1 MTRRRLPL
9 LLLWMA
15 LLVPGTGLA
24 QPGNAAGTS
33 GAWNDHPGK
42 GRVRQ
47 SFAEAVASGKPAKGK
62 NPLAELQYT
71 VSSPDNARQM
81 TYAYDHSGSVLVVN
95 GQLRGKSGGPQSFQW
110 TVDDGFTSHGLFV
123 NNAGDV
129 FAIQTDDDDGLYVV
143 RFQPGTEES
152 QVLKVGPSGSRRNR
166 FIPYF
171 GADGKVYVANVAESQ
186 AGALTG
192 VMVSTFDFSA
202 DRVEEVQFHP
212 VSIYLKEKMSPRL
225 PEGRYDLVTFEVNA
239 QGERVLELEKRHIAA
254 NTYRYDPFAVHD
266 PALWQPRKQQ
276 VRTGER
282 ILFRLNAEG
291 KILSETVV
299 DQFKTDAVH

>member
-1 MTRRRLPL
+1 MTRRPFLM

-24 QPGNAAGTS
+24 QPGNTS
-33 GAWNDHPGK
+33 GTPGVWSDHPGK

-47 SFAEAVASGKPAKGK
+47 SFAEAVASGKPSQGK
-62 NPLAELQYT
+62 NPLGELQYT

-81 TYAYDHSGSVLVVN
+81 TYAYDHSQPVLVVN
-95 GQLRGKSGGPQSFQW
+95 GQLRGKSGSPQSFQW

-123 NNAGDV
+123 NNAGEV
-129 FAIQTDDDDGLYVV
+129 FAIQTDADDGLYVI

-166 FIPYF
+166 FIPHF
-171 GADGKVYVANVAESQ
+171 GADGKVYVANVTESR
-186 AGALTG
+186 AGELTG
-192 VMVSTFDFSA
+192 AMVSTFDFRA
-202 DRVEEVQFHP
+202 DQVEEVQFHP
-212 VSIYLKEKMSPRL
+212 VSVYLKEKMSSRL

-276 VRTGER
+276 VRTGEK
-282 ILFRLNAEG
+282 IIFRLNPEG
-291 KILSETVV
+291 KALSDRVV
-299 DQFKTDAVH
+299 DQFKTE

>member
-1 MTRRRLPL
+1 MTL
-9 LLLWMA
+9 LLPA
-15 LLVPGTGLA
+15 TALA
-24 QPGNAAGTS
+24 QPGDAGGTS
-33 GAWNDHPGK
+33 GAWNDHPDK

-47 SFAEAVASGKPAKGK
+47 SFADAVASGKPAKGK
-62 NPLAELQYT
+62 NPLGELQYT
-71 VSSPDNARQM
+71 ASSPDNSRHM

-129 FAIQTDDDDGLYVV
+129 FAIQTDADDGLYVI
-143 RFQPGTEES
+143 RYRPGSEES
-152 QVLKVGPSGSRRNR
+152 QVLKVGPSGNRRNR

-171 GADGKVYVANVAESQ
+171 GADGKVYVANVTESQ
-186 AGALTG
+186 AGELTG
-192 VMVSTFDFSA
+192 VMVSTLDFGA

-212 VSIYLKEKMSPRL
+212 ISIYLKDKMSPRL

-239 QGERVLELEKRHIAA
+239 QGERVLALEKRHIAA

-276 VRTGER
+276 VRLGER
-282 ILFRLNAEG
+282 ILFRLSPEG
-291 KILSETVV
+291 KILSETVTG
-299 DQFKTDAVH
+299 QFKTE

>member
-1 MTRRRLPL
+1 MTQGPFLM

-15 LLVPGTGLA
+15 LLVPGAGLA
-24 QPGNAAGTS
+24 QPGNAGGPP
-33 GAWNDHPGK
+33 GAWNDHPDK

-47 SFAEAVASGKPAKGK
+47 SFAEAVVSGKPAKGK
-62 NPLAELQYT
+62 NPLGELQYT
-71 VSSPDNARQM
+71 VSSPDNSRQM
-81 TYAYDHSGSVLVVN
+81 TYAYDHSQPVLVVN

-110 TVDDGFTSHGLFV
+110 TVDDGFTSHGFFI

-129 FAIQTDDDDGLYVV
+129 FTIQTDADDGLYVI
-143 RFQPGTEES
+143 RYQPGTEES
-152 QVLKVGPSGSRRNR
+152 QVLQVGPSGSRRNR

-171 GADGKVYVANVAESQ
+171 GTDGKVYVANVTESQ
-186 AGALTG
+186 TGELTG
-192 VMVSTFDFSA
+192 VMVSTLDFGA

-212 VSIYLKEKMSPRL
+212 ISIYLKDKMSSRL

-266 PALWQPRKQQ
+266 PAQWQPRKQQ

-282 ILFRLNAEG
+282 ILFRLSPEG

-299 DQFKTDAVH
+299 DQFKTE